1 MADDEVLKPDPQ
13 AILNELK
20 MESGSKAK
28 LKIFLGYA
36 PGVGKT
42 YAMLEQAR
50 SLKARGIDVVVGVVE
65 THKRADTAA
74 LLEGLEVLPLKEINY
89 KGVVLKEFDLEA
101 AVKRRPKLIL
111 IDELAH
117 SNAPG
122 FTHLKRFQDVEE
134 LISNGIDVYTAVNIQ
149 HFESVND
156 VVAGVT
162 GVKVQET
169 VPDSMLDEA
178 GEVEVV
184 DIPIEELHLRM
195 KEGKVYIPEQA
206 KAAVEQYFK
215 RSNLLALREITLR
228 RVATKLDTELVNYM
242 KAKAIMGP
250 WPVTDRLLVCV
261 SPSPFSRQLIR
272 KAYQLA
278 ESTKAEWY
286 AVYVE
291 SISQLNMD
299 DTTRAKLAETLEF
312 AEELGAKVRTI
323 SGSDVAEEVLKFA
336 ESEKITKIMM
346 GKPPKKFMA
355 DVFNLSPTARII
367 NSKKEIDIYLIE
379 PKFENDGIKLK
390 PAKAQLK
397 PGFNVLEY
405 FYSILTLI
413 PVLAVGYILN
423 KLFKINSLSI
433 IFSISVVSSAYLFG
447 MGPAMFISVLSVLF
461 YDLLFVKPYFSLNIA
476 NPEHM
481 VELTIFFVVS
491 FAMAELT
498 RLFRRQKEALRMR
511 LENIRTLEQMG
522 RELLGVPSI
531 ESVME
536 SATDNQNSELKE
548 TIQLI
553 NVDILEQVAGI
564 VSGYLSRV
572 LKVPNMVIFKDRDNK
587 LKVWAHSVES
597 SAISQNDYAIGNWVY
612 EKGEPAGLGTRTLVA
627 SEYVFF
633 PMTAKSG
640 TTGVIGLKTDF
651 SAMLPQDKYFITAI
665 ANFAAISAEKCVKL
679 MAGNNKTVKKGL

>member
-1 MADDEVLKPDPQ
+1 MGVDDEVLKPDPQ
-13 AILNELK
+13 ALLNELK

-42 YAMLEQAR
+42 YSMLEQAR

-89 KGVVLKEFDLEA
+89 KGVVLKEFDLESA
-101 AVKRRPKLIL
+101 LKRAPKVIL

-122 FTHLKRFQDVEE
+122 FTHLKRYQDVED
-134 LISNGIDVYTAVNIQ
+134 LITNGIDVYTTVNIQ

-178 GEVEVV
+178 GEVEIV
-184 DIPIEELHLRM
+184 DIPIEELHLRL
-195 KEGKVYIPEQA
+195 KEGKAYIPEQA
-206 KAAVEQYFK
+206 KKAVEQYFK

-286 AVYVE
+286 ALYVE
-291 SISQLNMD
+291 SVSQLNLD

-323 SGSDVAEEVLKFA
+323 SGSDVAEEVLKFS

-355 DVFNLSPTARII
+355 DMFNLSPASKII

-379 PKFENDGIKLK
+379 PKFEDNEKEPGTG
-390 PAKAQLK
+390 KAQVRQ
-397 PGFNVLEY
+397 GFKVLDY
-405 FYSILTLI
+405 FYSLLTLI
-413 PVLAVGYILN
+413 PVLAVGFVLN
-423 KLFKINSLSI
+423 KVFNIGGFST
-433 IFSISVVSSAYLFG
+433 IFSVSVVSSAYLFG
-447 MGPAMFISVLSVLF
+447 MGPAIFVSVLSVLF
-461 YDLLFVKPYFSLNIA
+461 YDFLFVKPYYSLTIT
-476 NPEHM
+476 NPEYA
-481 VELTIFFVVS
+481 VELIIFLAVS

-498 RLFRRQKEALRMR
+498 RLFRRQKEALRIR

-536 SATDNQNSELKE
+536 STVENKNSEIIE

-564 VSGYLSRV
+564 VSAYLSRV
-572 LKVPNMVIFKDRDNK
+572 LKEPNMVIFKDRDNK

-597 SAISQNDYAIGNWVY
+597 ALMSQNDHAIANWVY
-612 EKGEPAGLGTRTLVA
+612 EKGEPAGLGSRTLVA

-640 TTGVIGLKTDF
+640 TTGVIAMKTDL
-651 SAMLPQDKYFITAI
+651 SIMLPQDRYFITVI
-665 ANFAAISAEKCVKL
+665 ANFAAIAAEKCVKL
-679 MAGNNKTVKKGL
+679 MGKKNPD